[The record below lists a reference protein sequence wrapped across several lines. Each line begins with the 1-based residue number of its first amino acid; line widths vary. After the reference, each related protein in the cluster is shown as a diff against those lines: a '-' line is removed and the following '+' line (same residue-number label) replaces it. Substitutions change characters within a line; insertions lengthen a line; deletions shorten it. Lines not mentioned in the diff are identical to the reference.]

1 MGLAAKLRISNMLNP
16 RTLFFQKQLLKK
28 NVVLFVL
35 SSNSLFLFVTSHL
48 CFLSNPF
55 RVRSISRLSCCL
67 LGSAMLCLA
76 LNRVLFTGKLTIF
89 SELTGPDTQLC
100 LCVHCIAQD
109 FSPQFRLRLRCMT
122 SFDSFYTP
130 FWLSNKIYTNQSVEI
145 PNRTL

>member
-1 MGLAAKLRISNMLNP
+1 MGQAAKRNYAFQISSIHVH
-16 RTLFFQKQLLKK
+16 TLCFFKKQLCPGD
-28 NVVLFVL
+28 
-35 SSNSLFLFVTSHL
+35 SLFLFVTSHL